1 MWTAAMAR
9 LMVVLLTVGAALPFA
24 LHTDTMPDACDLAGG
39 PGTVETRV
47 QTAIPV
53 DASGHCDVCHWLRLL
68 RGFDAVTN
76 EPLPRLIDSSAASAP
91 TQSVATLLTIAGVP
105 ARAPPA

>member
-1 MWTAAMAR
+1 MAR
-9 LMVVLLTVGAALPFA
+9 LMVVLLAVGATLPFA
-24 LHTDTMPDACDLAGG
+24 VHTDATPDACDLAGRA
-39 PGTVETRV
+39 GTLETRV
-47 QTAIPV
+47 QAPTPV
-53 DASGHCDVCHWLRLL
+53 EASGHCDVCHWLRLL

-76 EPLPRLIDSSAASAP
+76 EPLPRLIDSAPVSAR